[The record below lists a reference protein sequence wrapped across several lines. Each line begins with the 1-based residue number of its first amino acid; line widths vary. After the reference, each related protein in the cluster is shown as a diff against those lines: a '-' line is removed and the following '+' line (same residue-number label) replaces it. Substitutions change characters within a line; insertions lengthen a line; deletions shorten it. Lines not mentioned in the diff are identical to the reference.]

1 MPAGPSQQDAKRA
14 GSLTFEME
22 IVDPMPVL
30 AKLQDI
36 RQESDASLVNLVDTC
51 AQCFQ
56 RMRDLQ
62 VELQSKLIL
71 TNTPPEIWREQWDAA
86 QQEMLNLHQLL
97 FHPENDDPE
106 PAAEADSPEARFP
119 LGLHDPRVYAMGRM
133 PAEALAPVLHR
144 R

>member
-1 MPAGPSQQDAKRA
+1 MHDRNASGIMPAGPSQQDAKRA

-22 IVDPMPVL
+22 IVDPLPVL

-71 TNTPPEIWREQWDAA
+71 TNTPPE
-86 QQEMLNLHQLL
+86 
-97 FHPENDDPE
+97 
-106 PAAEADSPEARFP
+106 
-119 LGLHDPRVYAMGRM
+119 VRM
-133 PAEALAPVLHR
+133 EKSRYFFLCDVSDT
-144 R
+144 